1 MSENLIL
8 AQIELFTT
16 SAKVNM
22 AAHNICIRKGAVIR
36 HEIQKVQNEINQ
48 AISSDAQMT
57 GEQWSKE
64 AELMKQYKLLQFE
77 ADDLLA
83 EAEHDIRRAKALRD
97 TLNS

>member
-1 MSENLIL
+1 MSKNLIL
-8 AQIELFTT
+8 AEIELLTT

-22 AAHNICIRKGAVIR
+22 AAHNLCLRKGAVIR

-48 AISSDAQMT
+48 AMSTDAQMT
-57 GEQWSKE
+57 GQQWSKE

-77 ADDLLA
+77 ADDLLG
-83 EAEHDIRRAKALRD
+83 EAEHDIRRAKALRE